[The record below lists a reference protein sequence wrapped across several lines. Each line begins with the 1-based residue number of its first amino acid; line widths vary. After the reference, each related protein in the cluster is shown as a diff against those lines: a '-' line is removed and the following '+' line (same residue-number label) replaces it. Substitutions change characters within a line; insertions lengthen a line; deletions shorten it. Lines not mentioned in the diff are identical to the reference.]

1 MEVAEV
7 VWGENPETQAIKE
20 LRKRIFVEEQGIGNE
35 IIEDKDEKT
44 CIQLIG
50 VQQGNII
57 GHLRIYKI
65 SHYKYKIQRVCIDSD
80 YRRNGFGQILI
91 GYAEEE
97 IKRNGGDT
105 AILWAQ
111 QRYEAYYKKL
121 GYSCSAFEEVI
132 NYFKKPHIEMWKKLV
147 YK

>member
-57 GHLRIYKI
+57 GHLRIYNI
-65 SHYKYKIQRVCIDSD
+65 S
-80 YRRNGFGQILI
+80 L
-91 GYAEEE
+91 
-97 IKRNGGDT
+97 
-105 AILWAQ
+105 
-111 QRYEAYYKKL
+111 
-121 GYSCSAFEEVI
+121 
-132 NYFKKPHIEMWKKLV
+132 
-147 YK
+147 